1 MSREGWKIGD
11 LAVCIDDRWCAC
23 GRPTCGMKAIAPR
36 KEQLLRVNAVH
47 SVIDKQ
53 FLRFEDGPDNHF
65 WHATAFRK
73 VKPDTD
79 AADDALWVEQLQ
91 HLRRRVPA

>member
-1 MSREGWKIGD
+1 MSDEWKVGD

-23 GRPTCGMKAIAPR
+23 GRSTCGMKAIAPR

-47 SVIDKQ
+47 SVIDRQ
-53 FLRFEDGPDNHF
+53 FLRFEEGPDDHF

-73 VKPDTD
+73 VRPDTD
-79 AADDALWVEQLQ
+79 AADDALWVEQLE
-91 HLRRRVPA
+91 HLRRKVPA